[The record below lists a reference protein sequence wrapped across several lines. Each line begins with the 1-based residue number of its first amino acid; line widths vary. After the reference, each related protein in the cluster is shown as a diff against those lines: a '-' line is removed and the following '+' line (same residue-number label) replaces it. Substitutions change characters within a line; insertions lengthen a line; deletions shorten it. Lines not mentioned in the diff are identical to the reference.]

1 VLPGATAIITN
12 LATKQSREA
21 VTNDAGVY
29 TFVFVPPGDYS
40 VNIDLAGFK
49 RFVRD
54 NVRVNLGSAVVIDAL
69 LELGRLEETITV
81 AGDSPQLQLTT
92 SSLGTVVESEI
103 AQRCSA
109 IEPELHA
116 EPIALGWRQFARGR
130 RGCVRPQQRQ
140 HLCERCA
147 TVGQRRRAERTQR
160 RQRHVPGI
168 RRH

>member
-92 SSLGTVVESEI
+92 SSLGTVVESELLNGVPQKMGTG
-103 AQRCSA
+103 AEFKTAKSPSSNPSA
-109 IEPELHA
+109 AFGGKCKTARSSSSKPEGVGGWSHA
-116 EPIALGWRQFARGR
+116 AISPR
-130 RGCVRPQQRQ
+130 
-140 HLCERCA
+140 
-147 TVGQRRRAERTQR
+147 
-160 RQRHVPGI
+160 
-168 RRH
+168 